1 MAQELSSV
9 EQSRRNY
16 LKEEKPHVYEKV
28 MKFSEKIA
36 NLPAGFSQP
45 ILALNHIKC

>member
-1 MAQELSSV
+1 MSKELNSV

-16 LKEEKPHVYEKV
+16 LKEQKPRVYEKV

-36 NLPAGFSQP
+36 RNESIAIIQFQY
-45 ILALNHIKC
+45 N